1 MAKGGPFSSILANIK
16 LKDPGSWGISM
27 KLEQSTMSY
36 AGSGTETG
44 YIDLA
49 RNLSAMN
56 GKSITQTKRRKG
68 KYRPLGFLV
77 RVRAL
82 VGDIIISTLNCGYP
96 TRNSVVLAG
105 HARDE
110 MLKSAGVSRSNLES
124 YQKELRFKLDAGM
137 QNANTESYFPGATDQ
152 GTGNGGWGEGLTYD
166 YTSLVIEDPDT
177 AGATITKPMIMLGTQ
192 SASSNDW
199 DDDTGFYVVDN
210 WLNWRHS
217 FTPAADADDIANNV
231 FSWAI
236 QQSDTAEAIV
246 DRIDDEQDEKPY
258 DLSEFTDTL
267 VNTIVGTETGNP
279 TSAII
284 CVPLGLMKIAHQA
297 TAGWEV
303 EVVGVTE
310 L

>member
-1 MAKGGPFSSILANIK
+1 MVYSGV
-16 LKDPGSWGISM
+16 GS
-27 KLEQSTMSY
+27 
-36 AGSGTETG
+36 ETG

-49 RNLSAMN
+49 RNLSALN

-77 RVRAL
+77 RVRAIT
-82 VGDIIISTLNCGYP
+82 GTIAIESLNCGYP

-152 GTGNGGWGEGLTYD
+152 GTGSGGWGAGLTYD

-177 AGATITKPMIMLGTQ
+177 AGATITKPLIMLGTQ
-192 SASSNDW
+192 AASSDDW

-217 FTPAADADDIANNV
+217 FTPAAAADDISNNV

-236 QQSDTAEAIV
+236 QQSDTSEDIINM
-246 DRIDDEQDEKPY
+246 IDDSQDEKPY
-258 DLSEFTDTL
+258 DLDDFKTNTMVTRVATD
-267 VNTIVGTETGNP
+267 VGSP
-279 TSAII
+279 ISAVI
-284 CVPLGLMKIAHQA
+284 CAPLGLLKVVAA
-297 TAGWEV
+297 ASASWEIEVLGVV
-303 EVVGVTE
+303 E

>member
-1 MAKGGPFSSILANIK
+1 MRYTGV
-16 LKDPGSWGISM
+16 
-27 KLEQSTMSY
+27 
-36 AGSGTETG
+36 GTETG

-49 RNLSAMN
+49 RSLSAVN

-77 RVRAL
+77 RVRAINGTVL
-82 VGDIIISTLNCGYP
+82 VSSLNCGYP

-124 YQKELRFKLDAGM
+124 YQKELRFKMEAGM
-137 QNANTESYFPGATDQ
+137 NASNSEVYFPGATDQ
-152 GTGNGGWGEGLTYD
+152 GTGSGGWGAGLTYD

-177 AGATITKPMIMLGTQ
+177 AGNTITKSLCTLGSQ
-192 SASSNDW
+192 AADSNDW

-210 WLNWRHS
+210 WLRWRHS
-217 FTPAADADDIANNV
+217 FTPAAATDDISNNV

-246 DRIDDEQDEKPY
+246 DRIDDEADEKPY
-258 DLSEFTDTL
+258 DLSEFTDTMMTT
-267 VNTIVGTETGNP
+267 VVGDDVGNP
-279 TSAII
+279 TSSVF
-284 CVPLGLMKIAHQA
+284 CVPLGLLRVAHTGDA
-297 TAGWEV
+297 MWEI
-303 EVVGVTE
+303 EVVGITE

>member
-1 MAKGGPFSSILANIK
+1 
-16 LKDPGSWGISM
+16 M
-27 KLEQSTMSY
+27 KLEQSVMQY
-36 AGSGTETG
+36 AGAGEETG

-49 RNLSAMN
+49 RNLSAVN
-56 GKSITQTKRRKG
+56 GKSVTQTKRRKG

-77 RVRAL
+77 RIRAL
-82 VGDIIISTLNCGYP
+82 IGDVGISTLNCGYP

-124 YQKELRFKLDAGM
+124 YQKELRFKLDSGM
-137 QNANTESYFPGATDQ
+137 SNANLESYFPGATDQ
-152 GTGNGGWGEGLTYD
+152 GTGSGGWGAGLTYD

-177 AGATITKPMIMLGTQ
+177 AGATITKALIMLGTQ
-192 SASSNDW
+192 AASSDDW

-210 WLNWRHS
+210 WLRWRHS
-217 FTPAADADDIANNV
+217 FTPAAAADDISNNV

-258 DLSEFTDTL
+258 DLSEFTDQL
-267 VNTIVGTETGNP
+267 MDTIVGTGVGNP
-279 TSAII
+279 TSAVIN
-284 CVPLGLMKIAHQA
+284 VPLGLMKINH
-297 TAGWEV
+297 TANAAWEI
-303 EVVGVTE
+303 EVIGITE

>member
-1 MAKGGPFSSILANIK
+1 MTFTG
-16 LKDPGSWGISM
+16 
-27 KLEQSTMSY
+27 
-36 AGSGTETG
+36 AGSETG

-49 RNLSAMN
+49 RCLSAVN

-68 KYRPLGFLV
+68 KYRPLGFLI
-77 RVRAL
+77 RIRA
-82 VGDIIISTLNCGYP
+82 VIGTIGFSSLNCGYP

-110 MLKSAGVSRSNLES
+110 MLKSAGISRSNLES

-137 QNANTESYFPGATDQ
+137 AGANAESYFPGATDQ
-152 GTGNGGWGEGLTYD
+152 GTGSGGWGAGLTYD

-177 AGATITKPMIMLGTQ
+177 AGTTMTKPLMMLGTQ
-192 SASSNDW
+192 AADSADW

-210 WLNWRHS
+210 WLRWRHS
-217 FTPAADADDIANNV
+217 FTPAASDDDISNNV

-258 DLSEFTDTL
+258 DLSEFATTL
-267 VNTIVGTETGNP
+267 VSSAVGTGVGNP
-279 TSAII
+279 TSAVI
-284 CVPLGLMKIAHQA
+284 CAPLGLLKITHGEAA
-297 TAGWEV
+297 TWEV